1 MKIITLLLIL
11 YTLCPLSGYAKI
23 DERVY
28 DVSNNLAEEFRA
40 GVSDALR
47 NNLTNLAAQH
57 PTWYGIEEEDRPL
70 EKITDLV
77 WSYFGQRYD
86 IDLYKAT
93 EFYAKKDSTILT
105 NPDKEQFKNFVEQYL
120 LKAINIWAQVDAIV
134 LGDGIENL
142 PEGKNKSNIK
152 AVYDKRRQDAM
163 DLRDFIWDFII
174 NNIKIT
180 STGQEVTIDS
190 IGRFVHRISTPAFI
204 KENTQCIIEFLK
216 KNFKKY
222 KEANMQ
228 ANFSVSQDSTF
239 IYSDYI
245 MEYYRNTSKAVYRGY
260 ICLSLSIKCSDASVT
275 LFNYYINVGGNTK
288 KRDVEAAPL
297 NVFSEKYLPKEV
309 NLHEIAQ
316 EKVNEFVHSISKA
329 IEKKFGK

>member
-1 MKIITLLLIL
+1 M
-11 YTLCPLSGYAKI
+11 CSLSGAAEI
-23 DERVY
+23 NERVY
-28 DVSNNLAEEFRA
+28 AVSNNLAEEFRA
-40 GVSDALR
+40 VVSDALR

-120 LKAINIWAQVDAIV
+120 LKAINIWVQVDAIV
-134 LGDGIENL
+134 LGEGIEKL

-152 AVYDKRRQDAM
+152 AVYDKRRQDAK
-163 DLRDFIWDFII
+163 DLRDFNWELIM
-174 NNIKIT
+174 NKAKIT

-204 KENTQCIIEFLK
+204 KENTQCVIEFLK

-222 KEANMQ
+222 KEVDMQ
-228 ANFSVSQDSTF
+228 AYFSVSQDSTF
-239 IYSDYI
+239 IYSNYI

-260 ICLSLSIKCSDASVT
+260 IGLDLGIKCSDACVT
-275 LFNYYINVGGNTK
+275 LLSSYIVVAGNTK
-288 KRDVEAAPL
+288 TQYVTVDLL
-297 NVFSEKYLPKEV
+297 NKFSENYLSKEV